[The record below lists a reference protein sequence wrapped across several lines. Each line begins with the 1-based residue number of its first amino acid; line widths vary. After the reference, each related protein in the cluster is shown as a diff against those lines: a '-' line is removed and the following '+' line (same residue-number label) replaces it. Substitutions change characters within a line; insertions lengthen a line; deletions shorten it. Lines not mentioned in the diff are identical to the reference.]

1 MQLNVIRNLQF
12 SDAVLTLLEF
22 LPHETLNVEPPCI
35 IVNSKTNLLNLNFQ
49 EKRRARKTSEDE
61 TLDEEFL
68 NKTYNPKKQD
78 KYTLFTPHALDSIEE
93 ESTSMLSMSIT
104 L

>member
-1 MQLNVIRNLQF
+1 MLFYLMRHVVNFKRDDIY
-12 SDAVLTLLEF
+12 F
-22 LPHETLNVEPPCI
+22 L
-35 IVNSKTNLLNLNFQ
+35 Q

>member
-1 MQLNVIRNLQF
+1 MMADL
-12 SDAVLTLLEF
+12 
-22 LPHETLNVEPPCI
+22 
-35 IVNSKTNLLNLNFQ
+35 Q
-49 EKRRARKTSEDE
+49 EKRRARKASEDE

-93 ESTSMLSMSIT
+93 ESTSMLSLSIA